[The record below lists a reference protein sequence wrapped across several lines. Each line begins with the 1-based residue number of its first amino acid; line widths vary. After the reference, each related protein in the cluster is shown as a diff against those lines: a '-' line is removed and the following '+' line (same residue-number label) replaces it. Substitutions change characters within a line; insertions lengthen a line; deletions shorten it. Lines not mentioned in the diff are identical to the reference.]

1 MTATEQLLATT
12 NLEAAARIVWDVLVI
27 GAGPAGAMA
36 AREVA
41 RSGARVLLVDRV
53 RFPRSKICGCCLN
66 GAALGILRD
75 TGLGELPQQCGAPAL
90 SAFHLACGGRSATVP
105 LTEGVSLSRDRLD
118 AELIKAAVTAGA
130 SFLDQTQAIISATK
144 PTHCRVE
151 LNSEAGRTSASAKI
165 VVVAGGLGCRAF
177 ADAVADERR
186 TADSSRV
193 GAGTVLTEALDDY
206 ATGTIYMACHRDGYA
221 GLVRLEDGRLDI
233 AAALDATA
241 IKQRGG
247 ISAVIAEVLRS
258 SGLPVPATMVEAKW
272 HGTARLTQRRQRIF
286 GDRHFVIGDAAGYI
300 EPFTG
305 EGQAWA
311 LATGHGVVPLVLES
325 LDTGTRLTGPA
336 WERAQNKLIGGRMRL
351 CRLVS
356 QSLRSPPLVQ
366 FAVQLL
372 SWMPSLARPLVRS
385 LNHPFTTQ

>member
-1 MTATEQLLATT
+1 MTATERLLATT
-12 NLEAAARIVWDVLVI
+12 NLEAAARVVWDVLVI
-27 GAGPAGAMA
+27 GTGPAGAMA

-41 RSGARVLLVDRV
+41 RRGASVLLVDRV
-53 RFPRSKICGCCLN
+53 CFPRTKICGCCLN

-90 SAFHLACGGRSATVP
+90 SAFHLACRGRSATVP
-105 LTEGVSLSRDRLD
+105 LTGGVSLSRERLD
-118 AELIKAAVTAGA
+118 VELIKAAVTAGA
-130 SFLDQTQAIISATK
+130 SFLDQTQAVISVTET
-144 PTHCRVE
+144 THCRVE
-151 LNSEAGRTSASAKI
+151 LKSEAGPTSASAKI
-165 VVVAGGLGCRAF
+165 VVIAGGLGCRAF
-177 ADAVADERR
+177 ADTESDERQ
-186 TADSSRV
+186 AAASSRV
-193 GAGTVLTEALDDY
+193 GAGAVLTDAPDDY

-247 ISAVIAEVLRS
+247 ISAVVTDVLGS
-258 SGLPVPATMVEAKW
+258 SGLPVPTTMDAAQW

-305 EGQAWA
+305 EGMAWA
-311 LATGHGVVPLVLES
+311 LATGQAVVPLVLES
-325 LDTGTRLTGPA
+325 LNTGTRLTGPA
-336 WERAQNKLIGGRMRL
+336 WERAQHNLIGRRMRL

-356 QSLRSPPLVQ
+356 QSMRSPLLVQ
-366 FAVQLL
+366 FAVRML

-385 LNHPFTTQ
+385 LNSPFATQ